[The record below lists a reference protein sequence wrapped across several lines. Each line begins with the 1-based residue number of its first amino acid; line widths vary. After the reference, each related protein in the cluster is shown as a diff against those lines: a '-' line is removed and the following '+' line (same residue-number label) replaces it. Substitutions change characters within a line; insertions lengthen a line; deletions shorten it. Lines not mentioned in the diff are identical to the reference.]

1 MFQYACTIGFFVYSI
16 YSYQYVV
23 NKLSRHVHVNSSNS
37 GAMSS
42 SLSQSMLDDID
53 NTKYTF
59 MVFIFL
65 MCVYGIDEL
74 AQVFGEYWKFHK
86 YSQSKFTTFLS
97 VFINHIFFDLWNT
110 IDCAVVISGILGSLR
125 KVDELDY
132 CRNHGGDCMSTYTNQ
147 SIIGSCLLA
156 STAVMLWFKVLY
168 FLVPNKIA
176 GEFGKFSPY
185 FGQVYH
191 ANFVFY

>member
-1 MFQYACTIGFFVYSI
+1 
-16 YSYQYVV
+16 
-23 NKLSRHVHVNSSNS
+23 
-37 GAMSS
+37 MSS